1 MFSAIGISITTKEIS
16 MISILKKHSLNSND
30 SSKPVLMCLIDQD
43 VNSAKQFK
51 TLFNNQI

>member
-1 MFSAIGISITTKEIS
+1 
-16 MISILKKHSLNSND
+16 MISIFKKHSLNSND

-51 TLFNNQI
+51 TLFNNQIWNFVKFGLGLG